1 MIQQSLKGR
10 SISRPAGAL
19 AVLGLAAS
27 IVLVRWIELALA
39 MTTGFQYGAF
49 AVWALIVAE
58 AAFVMRLS
66 VMGYRYTVS
75 DGRFFVERVYGDH
88 ARIVHDI
95 PLSGVLAVGG
105 RDDVFRRYGNAQAY
119 DRAVLRGAECPEKA
133 LAYAPGKGADGAAR
147 LLLFQPNEEIFR
159 ALEEAA
165 RKNGAENP

>member
-1 MIQQSLKGR
+1 MIQQSVKGR
-10 SISRPAGAL
+10 PLSRLAGVL
-19 AVLGLAAS
+19 LVLGLAAS
-27 IVLVRWIELALA
+27 IVLVSWIERALA

-49 AVWALIVAE
+49 AVWALIIAE

-119 DRAVLRGAECPEKA
+119 DKAVMRQAECPEKA
-133 LAYAPGKGADGAAR
+133 LAYAPGKDAEGAAR
-147 LLLFQPNEEIFR
+147 LMLFQPNEEILR

-165 RKNGAENP
+165 RKNGEGNT